1 MILANADVFD
11 LSLLEEAS
19 IVRSNWSELV
29 AIGQFVSAATVDAI
43 WAISSWV
50 DISTSWQSQAE
61 IVTTANLNDAT
72 CWLQGDV
79 SHGVIKLI
87 AWGLPALKSLFN
99 QTKLARIS

>member
-43 WAISSWV
+43 
-50 DISTSWQSQAE
+50 
-61 IVTTANLNDAT
+61 
-72 CWLQGDV
+72 
-79 SHGVIKLI
+79 
-87 AWGLPALKSLFN
+87 
-99 QTKLARIS
+99 